1 MPVRTLSALMLTL
14 VLLFGLQSE
23 QVMRRFGVLLA
34 VTILVH
40 VYRLRVV
47 REPGAVDIFMQIGCE
62 IVTA

>member
-1 MPVRTLSALMLTL
+1 MLTL